1 MIVIK
6 NLFLNKCCSYLNK
19 LPVRT
24 ISIQPK
30 TILSSGSSK
39 KRKGPPY
46 NHFVQIGDPVL
57 RAKCD
62 PVNPSDIKT
71 EDIQSVINA
80 MKYALKRFDGVGI
93 SAPQVGVPL
102 QIMMV
107 QFTTSQLNCWTE
119 EMQKMR
125 EMEMIPLKVLI
136 NPKLKIINSEQ
147 VSHSESCCSMHGF
160 SALVPRCKKVQ
171 LTGLDQTG
179 SEVQWSASGWA
190 ARIAQHE
197 FDHLSGKMFL
207 DKAPVETL
215 AFDYWNIVNSRL
227 GDFKLGYGGIQ
238 AGPRKWFTSG
248 WFLKQGK

>member
-6 NLFLNKCCSYLNK
+6 NLFLNQCCSYLNK

-147 VSHSESCCSMHGF
+147 VSH
-160 SALVPRCKKVQ
+160 
-171 LTGLDQTG
+171 
-179 SEVQWSASGWA
+179 
-190 ARIAQHE
+190 
-197 FDHLSGKMFL
+197 
-207 DKAPVETL
+207 
-215 AFDYWNIVNSRL
+215 
-227 GDFKLGYGGIQ
+227 
-238 AGPRKWFTSG
+238 GPR
-248 WFLKQGK
+248 